1 MISRFWQLE
10 LVSILSLFL
19 TLRGTHWM
27 SCIPPFLKW
36 IVIVEIFKEANIRWG
51 QSYLDCFITPQVYR
65 GDLHIN
71 ITWWLQTLHWFQKIL
86 RRKASFSCF
95 GGIQRLFCELELS
108 ASPNLSTLFFFLSI
122 FKLTQLDCRE
132 ENTIGGLMAQYS
144 NVCLLDNRKG
154 NLVEVLT
161 LPVYLQ

>member
-1 MISRFWQLE
+1 MISRYWQLE

-95 GGIQRLFCELELS
+95 GGIQRLFCELEYKSLLS
-108 ASPNLSTLFFFLSI
+108 SYLYRVFLLI
-122 FKLTQLDCRE
+122 PTKKIQKKLR
-132 ENTIGGLMAQYS
+132 
-144 NVCLLDNRKG
+144 NRNK
-154 NLVEVLT
+154 L
-161 LPVYLQ
+161 